1 MGKNLY
7 IADTH
12 FGHKNIIR
20 FDSRPFATVDEMEE
34 EMVKRWNVAVEPSD
48 TVYILGDFCWGKED
62 EWLRILNMLKG
73 SKVLILGNHD
83 LKNMSSQLRNKFQD
97 VKDKKEITDGGRHV
111 IMSHYPELLYKGSYN
126 PCCYML
132 CGHVHVTRENDFLE
146 RWTEEL
152 RQSRREPSH
161 SFGNIINVG
170 CMMPWMDF
178 TPRTLEDIISRRWL
192 KCI

>member
-1 MGKNLY
+1 MGRNLY

-111 IMSHYPELLYKGSYN
+111 IMSHYPELLYKGLIIPVAICFAVMSMLPARMISWSAGQRSCGRVGEN
-126 PCCYML
+126 P
-132 CGHVHVTRENDFLE
+132 VIA
-146 RWTEEL
+146 
-152 RQSRREPSH
+152 SA
-161 SFGNIINVG
+161 
-170 CMMPWMDF
+170 
-178 TPRTLEDIISRRWL
+178 TLSM
-192 KCI
+192 